1 MAFAGQIPR
10 YLSYPCP
17 VKFAID
23 LALFV
28 LWIVW
33 ILLIARVVLS
43 FVFSFAHDW
52 RPAGVPALLVESV
65 YTVTDPL
72 IKPLRRVI
80 PPISI
85 GAIRF
90 DVAFLIVF
98 IAVIALQ
105 QLLTVLSKHVH

>member
-1 MAFAGQIPR
+1 MR
-10 YLSYPCP
+10 
-17 VKFAID
+17 FAIEF
-23 LALFV
+23 AQFV

-33 ILLIARVVLS
+33 IMLIARVVLS

-52 RPAGVPALLVESV
+52 RPAGVPALLVESA

-98 IAVIALQ
+98 IAVMALQ
-105 QLLTVLSKHVH
+105 QLLTVLSAHVH

>member
-1 MAFAGQIPR
+1 
-10 YLSYPCP
+10 

-23 LALFV
+23 VALFA

-33 ILLIARVVLS
+33 LMLIARVVLS
-43 FVFSFAHDW
+43 FVFSFARDW

-65 YTVTDPL
+65 YTVTDTM

-98 IAVIALQ
+98 IAVMALQ
-105 QLLTVLSKHVH
+105 QLLTVLGTHVA